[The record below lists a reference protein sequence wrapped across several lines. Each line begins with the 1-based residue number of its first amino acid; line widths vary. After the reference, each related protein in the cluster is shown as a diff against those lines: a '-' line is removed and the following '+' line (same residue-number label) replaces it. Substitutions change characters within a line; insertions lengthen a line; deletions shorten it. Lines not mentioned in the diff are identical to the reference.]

1 VEPAFSYDMTYCGPP
16 PDPADLMARWN
27 FDLVLLMAL
36 GLVAILGWSLLR
48 DADRMRRTAF
58 VGAWSLAFILFVSPI
73 CALTVSLF
81 SARVGHHV
89 ALTMLVA
96 PMLAYALPVPK
107 TERFGLAPALA
118 LSTIALWGWHTPVA
132 YTAAFAHPAIYWL
145 MQLSLLASF
154 TWLWLGLLRSRAP
167 LAAALVALLGAIQMG
182 LLGALLVFAPS
193 PLYLP
198 HLLTTEV
205 FGLSPLNDQQ
215 MAGVIMWVPANLP
228 LMAVLIWRLLALV
241 SPEAKPVP
249 R

>member
-1 VEPAFSYDMTYCGPP
+1 
-16 PDPADLMARWN
+16 
-27 FDLVLLMAL
+27 
-36 GLVAILGWSLLR
+36 
-48 DADRMRRTAF
+48 
-58 VGAWSLAFILFVSPI
+58 
-73 CALTVSLF
+73 
-81 SARVGHHV
+81 
-89 ALTMLVA
+89 MLVA

-154 TWLWLGLLRSRAP
+154 TWLWLGLLRSKAP

-198 HLLTTEV
+198 HLLTTEA
-205 FGLSPLNDQQ
+205 FGMSPLNDQQ

-241 SPEAKPVP
+241 SPQAKPVP